1 MCIKEIKN
9 KDILYNT
16 WNYIQYLTTIRNGK
30 ESENVCALTY
40 INHFAIYLKH
50 NTVNNYSSLKK
61 KKIEALKSFYRM
73 LSSNSIILGIKT
85 DKF

>member
-16 WNYIQYLTTIRNGK
+16 WNYIQYLTTICNGK

-40 INHFAIYLKH
+40 INHFGIYLKH